1 MKRVVGLMALVL
13 LSACSESFLAAWAV
27 TDLRAVAGRVDVEGE
42 PERANPSAGEPVQV
56 SILVIDQGAP
66 PSEFPE
72 IPALTPGL
80 LQWGFVACIPEP
92 TLFGPPICRDRIEPC
107 EGCVATPP
115 TDPLALPLLR
125 FTAPSQEELDAA
137 NADSLVVQGAICAG
151 GPPAQDAIL
160 RFILGETDDLNP
172 CEDPSNEGRFV
183 TVSIPIERD
192 VADPNLNPMI
202 TTVTLDGSAWPPP
215 YDTGVSRT
223 APRTGCVEDLAGLS
237 PEEQAAHPVAAGPP
251 MAINLLIS
259 PESLQ
264 TYAVEENEVVEEI
277 QVSWLADGGGYE
289 RTFSFITDPARSVLT
304 QWQPFS
310 SAPEDGTLVRFNF
323 VIRDGRGGTHWVE
336 RGLCVRPAPATETPP

>member
-1 MKRVVGLMALVL
+1 MRAFGLMALVL

-27 TDLRAVAGRVDVEGE
+27 TDLRVVAGRVDVEGE
-42 PERANPSAGEPVQV
+42 PERANPSPGEPVQV

-72 IPALTPGL
+72 IPALTPGP

-92 TLFGPPICRDRIEPC
+92 TLFGPPICRDQIQPC
-107 EGCVATPP
+107 DGCIGTPPADALATPV
-115 TDPLALPLLR
+115 LR
-125 FTAPSQEELDAA
+125 FTAPSQEAFDAA
-137 NADSLVVQGAICAG
+137 DADSLVVQGAVCVD

-160 RFILGETDDLNP
+160 RFIQGETDDLNP
-172 CEDPSNEGRFV
+172 CEDPSNQGRFV

-192 VADPNLNPMI
+192 AADPNLNPMVS
-202 TTVTLDGSAWPPP
+202 TVTLDDSAWPPP

-223 APRTGCVEDLAGLS
+223 APRTGCLGDLVGLS
-237 PEEQAAHPVAAGPP
+237 PEEQASHPVAGGGP
-251 MAINLLIS
+251 MAINLLVS

-264 TYAVEENEVVEEI
+264 TYTVEEIEAVEEI
-277 QVSWLADGGGYE
+277 QVSWLVDGGGYE
-289 RTFSFITDPARSVLT
+289 RTFSFITEPARSVLT

-310 SAPEDGTLVRFNF
+310 SAAEDGTLVRFSF

-336 RGLCVRPAPATETPP
+336 RGLCVRPAPPAEIPP